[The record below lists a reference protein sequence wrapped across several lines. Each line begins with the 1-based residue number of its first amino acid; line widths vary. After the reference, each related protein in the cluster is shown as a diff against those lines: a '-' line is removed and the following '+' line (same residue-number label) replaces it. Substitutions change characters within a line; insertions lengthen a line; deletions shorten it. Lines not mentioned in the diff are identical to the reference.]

1 LLKPVLSGVD
11 IARMQVQPAPPGLG
25 LDAPPGWRPG
35 PDAKVAALL
44 VSAAALV
51 GLWWLFGDPATAPTR
66 PPDLQSSA
74 RVDGTLS
81 VVEAHRLVL
90 KPLRPVG
97 GRPTLSFVIRSRDSR
112 HFDLAHLRSH
122 SALGVPT
129 RIYYRKAGARLLAV
143 FKEDAPANSAR
154 GRPSG

>member
-1 LLKPVLSGVD
+1 
-11 IARMQVQPAPPGLG
+11 
-25 LDAPPGWRPG
+25 
-35 PDAKVAALL
+35 LL

-66 PPDLQSSA
+66 PPDLQSA